1 MGKEI
6 FFASQ
11 IELEEYRKTIHSNLT
26 KSLQKLKTVFESNDP
41 VEAFDACKYDKIV
54 FDPLTGQNENLIEML
69 NQHQTYLVTLKAVEY
84 LLNKYPE
91 KSFLARFGNIA
102 GYDVESTDGEVIAEC
117 FAAVNFRN
125 NQKLDKDL
133 EKLDSV
139 NRNVSCYEFFY
150 DKVFEHKD
158 YALYE
163 TKFPGIQ
170 IVKFENLK

>member
-1 MGKEI
+1 MI
-6 FFASQ
+6 YQIIATHNPQDFFEG
-11 IELEEYRKTIHSNLT
+11 IEPEDLPEYY
-26 KSLQKLKTVFESNDP
+26 
-41 VEAFDACKYDKIV
+41 EA
-54 FDPLTGQNENLIEML
+54 TNENLIEML

-91 KSFLARFGNIA
+91 KSFFSRFGNIA

-158 YALYE
+158 YALYK

>member
-6 FFASQ
+6 LFANQ
-11 IELEEYRKTIHSNLT
+11 IELEEYRKTIHSNLM
-26 KSLQKLKTVFESNDP
+26 KSLQKLTVVFESNDP

-54 FDPLTGQNENLIEML
+54 FDPLTGKGENLIEML
-69 NQHQTYLVTLKAVEY
+69 NQHQTYLVTLKAVEF

-91 KSFLARFGNIA
+91 KSFVARFGNIA
-102 GYDVESTDGEVIAEC
+102 GYDVESTDGEVVAEC